1 MIEFIEQLFT
11 QYGVLIVFVGGMLES
26 LIITGIFIPGS
37 ILLLV
42 GGYYASIGLISP
54 LELLVMGIA
63 GMYVGDILNYC
74 LGRLFQKKFTSHKS
88 GKILNFHLD
97 KFQKASRKYGTGL
110 IGYGHVL
117 GSVRSFICF
126 GAGVFG
132 YPFYHF
138 LLVTFLSTVAWASIF
153 VVTGVVLGSASIHAH
168 DIIQK
173 IQIIAMI
180 LGILAFG
187 LWLVHK
193 KVQASFKFI

>member
-1 MIEFIEQLFT
+1 MIELIEQLFG
-11 QYGVLIVFVGGMLES
+11 QYGILIVFVGGLLES
-26 LIITGIFIPGS
+26 LVITGIFIPGS
-37 ILLLV
+37 VLLLV
-42 GGYYASIGLISP
+42 GGYYASIGLVSP
-54 LELLVMGIA
+54 FELLIMGIA

-74 LGRLFQKKFTSHKS
+74 LGRIFRGRILSQKSR
-88 GKILNFHLD
+88 KILNLHINT
-97 KFQKASRKYGTGL
+97 FQKASRKYGTGL

-126 GAGVFG
+126 GAGAFG

-153 VVTGVVLGSASIHAH
+153 VVTGVLLGSASIAAH

-173 IQIIAMI
+173 IQFIAIILA
-180 LGILAFG
+180 ILAFG

-193 KVQASFKFI
+193 KVQAQFKFN

>member
-1 MIEFIEQLFT
+1 MIEVIGQLFG
-11 QYGVLIVFVGGMLES
+11 QYGTLIVFVGGLLES
-26 LIITGIFIPGS
+26 LVITGIFVPGS
-37 ILLLV
+37 VLLLV

-54 LELLVMGIA
+54 FELLVMGIA
-63 GMYVGDILNYC
+63 GMYVGDILNYS
-74 LGRLFQKKFTSHKS
+74 LGRIFRRKILAQKS
-88 GKILNFHLD
+88 GKILNIHVKKFHV
-97 KFQKASRKYGTGL
+97 ASVKYGTGL

-153 VVTGVVLGSASIHAH
+153 VVTGVVLGSASIAAH
-168 DIIQK
+168 DIIRK
-173 IQIIAMI
+173 IQLIAII

-193 KVQASFKFI
+193 KVQSSFKFT